1 MNNFIILN
9 MDWPKIVAMYRLKNE
24 ERWIEKSLDAASSI
38 CDSIVVIDNG
48 STDNTVKICKSFP
61 KVVEVRNQHSLPFD
75 DTRDK
80 NTLLQM
86 ALERDPDYVLT
97 LDGDEIL
104 QVDAK
109 DLFFE
114 ELTILYP
121 EKAIFEFEFLYM
133 WDKPD
138 QYRYDGSYSMEWFGR
153 LLKISP
159 QPADLKF
166 DPTNYPGNG
175 HCPHLPQKSVGLNK
189 SVRSRMK
196 IFHYGFFDEGL
207 RQEKFQRYNRDYPS
221 PYECDGYIHTISG
234 KGKFSGPHGIELRTL
249 PKGKFIKDIK

>member
-1 MNNFIILN
+1 MAL
-9 MDWPKIVAMYRLKNE
+9 PKIVAMYRLKNV

-138 QYRYDGSYSMEWFGR
+138 QYRYDGSYSMEWFKR
-153 LLKISP
+153 LMKISP
-159 QPADLKF
+159 QPADLEF
-166 DPTNYPGNG
+166 EPTSYDGNA
-175 HCPHLPQKSVGLNK
+175 HCPHVPQKAFGSNN
-189 SVRSRMK
+189 SIRSRMK
-196 IFHYGFFDEGL
+196 IFHYGYFDEEL
-207 RQEKFQRYNRDYPS
+207 RQTKFKFLQETQNDLAKDDTLS
-221 PYECDGYIHTISG
+221 IDECDGYIHTISG

>member
-1 MNNFIILN
+1 MAL
-9 MDWPKIVAMYRLKNE
+9 PKIVAMYRLKNV

-138 QYRYDGSYSMEWFGR
+138 QYR
-153 LLKISP
+153 
-159 QPADLKF
+159 
-166 DPTNYPGNG
+166 
-175 HCPHLPQKSVGLNK
+175 
-189 SVRSRMK
+189 
-196 IFHYGFFDEGL
+196 
-207 RQEKFQRYNRDYPS
+207 
-221 PYECDGYIHTISG
+221 
-234 KGKFSGPHGIELRTL
+234 
-249 PKGKFIKDIK
+249 

>member
-1 MNNFIILN
+1 MAL
-9 MDWPKIVAMYRLKNE
+9 PKIVAMYRLKNVD
-24 ERWIEKSLDAASSI
+24 RWIEKSLDAASSI

-114 ELTILYP
+114 ELT
-121 EKAIFEFEFLYM
+121 
-133 WDKPD
+133 
-138 QYRYDGSYSMEWFGR
+138 Q
-153 LLKISP
+153 
-159 QPADLKF
+159 
-166 DPTNYPGNG
+166 N
-175 HCPHLPQKSVGLNK
+175 
-189 SVRSRMK
+189 
-196 IFHYGFFDEGL
+196 
-207 RQEKFQRYNRDYPS
+207 
-221 PYECDGYIHTISG
+221 
-234 KGKFSGPHGIELRTL
+234 
-249 PKGKFIKDIK
+249 